1 MENNIE
7 KLENSEVEEIKIEDF
22 DDPGIVGDSSENKPG
37 KEPINNK
44 TKQIISWILTIACA
58 LAVFGVL
65 MIFVRPG
72 VVNGESM
79 EPNYYNGDRFFM
91 IREWIDDDYDYGDV
105 VCVDIDGRILIKRI
119 IGKPGDV
126 IELRDGFVYRNDVK
140 IDESAYLPEGVKTD
154 PTGLATTFIVGDGEY
169 FVLGDNR
176 DVSLDGR
183 SLGSVDTVIGKTW
196 FFFRFGW
203 FK

>member
-7 KLENSEVEEIKIEDF
+7 NVENVETEGINIKDF
-22 DDPGIVGDSSENKPG
+22 DDSEVNSTL
-37 KEPINNK
+37 NNK
-44 TKQIISWILTIACA
+44 TSKKMINDKTRQIISWVLTVACA
-58 LAVFGVL
+58 VAVFCVL
-65 MIFVRPG
+65 MLFVRPG

-105 VCVDIDGRILIKRI
+105 VCVDINGRILIKRI
-119 IGKPGDV
+119 IGLPGDV
-126 IELRDGFVYRNDVK
+126 IELRDGDVYRNDVK
-140 IDESAYLPEGVKTD
+140 IDESDYLPDGVRTD

-176 DVSLDGR
+176 YVSLDGR
-183 SLGSVDTVIGKTW
+183 SLGAVDTVIGKTW
-196 FFFRFGW
+196 FFFRLGW